1 MAAPIYSM
9 IFTHDGRMRCM
20 VRKLLQEH
28 YNKDKY
34 VELSSNVKLPYG
46 VKIKSRRA
54 LEPITEENEE
64 RTISADSVAS
74 SNFVSAQGSEGDF
87 SDSDDESPVSYS
99 EHQGLLK
106 SSKLRK
112 NRPIFIG
119 GSDDIEIERFM
130 NCSILEVTINM
141 DTITINLIYSGNL
154 AEKKP
159 ERVYFVT
166 QPDYEEIKNKSPQE
180 LGYKPTPFFE
190 ISVKNNFYPLN
201 GKDKFVFYIVRHG
214 QGTHNVKKSMEK
226 DTSLTGPGTGQAYAA
241 GDYFR
246 KYISYGYAKMPQFL
260 FISDLKR
267 TRQTLEN
274 FLSGTKTK
282 IRAPIAV
289 LPCSHELIYKKD
301 GNCDGAQGIT
311 APENTTSYSGAE
323 HEKFDTANVNY
334 SSNDRSSSSPLVQGM
349 YIEWGPYK
357 KFYGTGKRGMICTR
371 MNCGTQHC
379 RKTDMIKEAI
389 EMIKTSTSSAS
400 PEQFRFKEYG
410 GGRKTRKKRKTKKNL
425 RRKKQTKRKKYTKK
439 REHSKKLKTRKHKK
453 NGKRK
458 TIKSKRGGSNKRGRV
473 GDVPYGEIENEEM
486 EIGNR
491 RRRVGDVPYGEIENE
506 EMEIGNRES
515 IDSYEGYEGES
526 DDNSMNQE
534 MGEPNINSVKIYQE
548 SEYDN
553 ISPNSSEFTQFLRSK
568 GLDDGDIFE
577 YEEYDKG
584 FAVLAGDKMIPV
596 GPNSDTYNNFMF
608 DKEATQYTNNF
619 FEKYKKLL
627 ERSDRHGG
635 SFDLRSDDN
644 FIVKHMGNV
653 PNVRSVVDIDDDD
666 DEEEGIISI
675 RQYSINESN
684 ELDNQLVRRKTIQGD
699 LRSILNGREG
709 VIDMF

>member
-1 MAAPIYSM
+1 
-9 IFTHDGRMRCM
+9 
-20 VRKLLQEH
+20 
-28 YNKDKY
+28 
-34 VELSSNVKLPYG
+34 
-46 VKIKSRRA
+46 
-54 LEPITEENEE
+54 
-64 RTISADSVAS
+64 
-74 SNFVSAQGSEGDF
+74 
-87 SDSDDESPVSYS
+87 
-99 EHQGLLK
+99 
-106 SSKLRK
+106 
-112 NRPIFIG
+112 
-119 GSDDIEIERFM
+119 
-130 NCSILEVTINM
+130 
-141 DTITINLIYSGNL
+141 
-154 AEKKP
+154 
-159 ERVYFVT
+159 
-166 QPDYEEIKNKSPQE
+166 
-180 LGYKPTPFFE
+180 
-190 ISVKNNFYPLN
+190 
-201 GKDKFVFYIVRHG
+201 
-214 QGTHNVKKSMEK
+214 
-226 DTSLTGPGTGQAYAA
+226 
-241 GDYFR
+241 
-246 KYISYGYAKMPQFL
+246 
-260 FISDLKR
+260 
-267 TRQTLEN
+267 
-274 FLSGTKTK
+274 
-282 IRAPIAV
+282 
-289 LPCSHELIYKKD
+289 
-301 GNCDGAQGIT
+301 
-311 APENTTSYSGAE
+311 
-323 HEKFDTANVNY
+323 
-334 SSNDRSSSSPLVQGM
+334 
-349 YIEWGPYK
+349 
-357 KFYGTGKRGMICTR
+357 
-371 MNCGTQHC
+371 
-379 RKTDMIKEAI
+379 
-389 EMIKTSTSSAS
+389 
-400 PEQFRFKEYG
+400 
-410 GGRKTRKKRKTKKNL
+410 
-425 RRKKQTKRKKYTKK
+425 
-439 REHSKKLKTRKHKK
+439 
-453 NGKRK
+453 
-458 TIKSKRGGSNKRGRV
+458 
-473 GDVPYGEIENEEM
+473 M

>member
-1 MAAPIYSM
+1 M
-9 IFTHDGRMRCM
+9 
-20 VRKLLQEH
+20 
-28 YNKDKY
+28 
-34 VELSSNVKLPYG
+34 
-46 VKIKSRRA
+46 KS
-54 LEPITEENEE
+54 
-64 RTISADSVAS
+64 
-74 SNFVSAQGSEGDF
+74 G
-87 SDSDDESPVSYS
+87 
-99 EHQGLLK
+99 
-106 SSKLRK
+106 KLRK

-311 APENTTSYSGAE
+311 APENTTSYSGSN
-323 HEKFDTANVNY
+323 HEKFDTASVNY
-334 SSNDRSSSSPLVQGM
+334 SSNDRNSSSPLVQGM

-389 EMIKTSTSSAS
+389 EMIKTSTPAAS

-410 GGRKTRKKRKTKKNL
+410 GGRKIRKKRKTKKIRRIQTRGGTLGRLSQKAMLRQQEIKFKHLLEQHVSFEEAVIEFKKYLKEVNQHEMLGPRLRKRIYINIEKGIADDFELDTHEVRYPKGGKSL

-453 NGKRK
+453 HKK
-458 TIKSKRGGSNKRGRV
+458 
-473 GDVPYGEIENEEM
+473 
-486 EIGNR
+486 
-491 RRRVGDVPYGEIENE
+491 
-506 EMEIGNRES
+506 
-515 IDSYEGYEGES
+515 
-526 DDNSMNQE
+526 
-534 MGEPNINSVKIYQE
+534 KI
-548 SEYDN
+548 
-553 ISPNSSEFTQFLRSK
+553 
-568 GLDDGDIFE
+568 
-577 YEEYDKG
+577 
-584 FAVLAGDKMIPV
+584 
-596 GPNSDTYNNFMF
+596 
-608 DKEATQYTNNF
+608 
-619 FEKYKKLL
+619 
-627 ERSDRHGG
+627 
-635 SFDLRSDDN
+635 
-644 FIVKHMGNV
+644 
-653 PNVRSVVDIDDDD
+653 
-666 DEEEGIISI
+666 
-675 RQYSINESN
+675 
-684 ELDNQLVRRKTIQGD
+684 
-699 LRSILNGREG
+699 
-709 VIDMF
+709 